1 MIDAGN
7 ELSLKAS
14 RDELVSVYKKM
25 EDLENRSK
33 RNNIITW
40 GLKEGVE
47 EQTAHNFLEDN
58 RESKQIATAGADTAA
73 GNKFPQKWDTAHVR
87 RLHPAVA

>member
-14 RDELVSVYKKM
+14 RDELASVYKKM

-33 RNNIITW
+33 RNNIVTW
-40 GLKEGVE
+40 GL
-47 EQTAHNFLEDN
+47 D
-58 RESKQIATAGADTAA
+58 
-73 GNKFPQKWDTAHVR
+73 
-87 RLHPAVA
+87 